1 MIIDD
6 NKRALSVETPAG
18 YTPGMTDTPPP
29 AASDAPLD
37 DARRRIVAAAAALI
51 AEGGR
56 DAATTRAV
64 ATAAG
69 IQAPTLYRLFGDKR
83 GLLDAVTEAAM
94 AEYLASKAR
103 REPHPDPVQDLRD
116 GWDTHVAFG
125 LAHPGLFSIMSTE
138 PHAGPP
144 PAAVTAGL
152 DHLRARIRRIAQA
165 GRLRVSEERA
175 VAMVQSAC
183 VGAVLTLLG
192 TPGAQR
198 DPGLSDAVREAVI
211 TAITGDAVM
220 DDTSGAAGAAL
231 ALRATLDDV
240 GALSA
245 GERLL
250 LDEWLGRIAATPGT
264 PDR

>member
-1 MIIDD
+1 M
-6 NKRALSVETPAG
+6 ETAG
-18 YTPGMTDTPPP
+18 RYTAGMTETPPP
-29 AASDAPLD
+29 AASDAPPD
-37 DARRRIVAAAAALI
+37 DTRRRIVAAAAALI

-94 AEYLASKAR
+94 ADYLAGKAR
-103 REPHPDPVQDLRD
+103 REPHPDPVQDLRE

-165 GRLRVSEERA
+165 GRLRVGEDRA
-175 VAMVQSAC
+175 VALVQSAC

-192 TPGAQR
+192 TPAAQR
-198 DPGLSDAVREAVI
+198 DAGLSDAAREAVI
-211 TAITGDAVM
+211 AAITGDAVIE
-220 DDTSGAAGAAL
+220 DVPGPAGAAL
-231 ALRATLDDV
+231 ALRATLAETT
-240 GALSA
+240 GLST
-245 GERLL
+245 GERAL
-250 LDEWLGRIAATPGT
+250 LDEWLARIAEQRSPPG
-264 PDR
+264 R